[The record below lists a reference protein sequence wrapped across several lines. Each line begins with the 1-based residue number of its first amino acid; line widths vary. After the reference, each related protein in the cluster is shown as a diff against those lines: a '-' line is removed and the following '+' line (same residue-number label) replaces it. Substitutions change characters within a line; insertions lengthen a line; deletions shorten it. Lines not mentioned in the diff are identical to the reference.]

1 MAFKECGNG
10 HIYDEKQHATCPYCN
25 GGGNRIVFCGDGSR
39 TVMPGNP
46 PRPPMNATQAPMNGG
61 QAVGRTVA
69 PSSYRPQQAPVN
81 GGRPPMNVTQAPMN
95 GGRPPMNVTQAPMN
109 GGRQPMNVTQ
119 APMGAGQS
127 VGRTVAPSSYRP
139 QQAPTGAVARP
150 KVAKTNEDAGKTVGI
165 FQKTM
170 QMDLIVGWLVCI
182 EGPDKGKDYRIY
194 AKNNSIGRAEGMD
207 ICLKNDLTISREN
220 HARLGFD
227 EKNVAFYLIP
237 GDSVNNIY
245 INDSP
250 IYAPTQL
257 AAYSVIELGETKLL
271 FVPLCNEKF
280 NWKKA

>member
-1 MAFKECGNG
+1 MAFKECGKG

-25 GGGNRIVFCGDGSR
+25 GGGNRIVFSGEGSR

-46 PRPPMNATQAPMNGG
+46 PRQPMNATQAPMNAG
-61 QAVGRTVA
+61 QSVGRTVA
-69 PSSYRPQQAPVN
+69 PSSYRPQQAP
-81 GGRPPMNVTQAPMN
+81 MN
-95 GGRPPMNVTQAPMN
+95 GGRP
-109 GGRQPMNVTQ
+109 PMNVTQ

-139 QQAPTGAVARP
+139 QQVPTGAVARP
-150 KVAKTNEDAGKTVGI
+150 QAAPKNADAGKTVGI